1 MLWLAGTQ
9 EDMVKYYKRLCKD
22 EKDEKLKE
30 QYEKK
35 AHEEYKAYVSH
46 MLEHGMKVKNE
57 KDI

>member
-1 MLWLAGTQ
+1 MAGTQ